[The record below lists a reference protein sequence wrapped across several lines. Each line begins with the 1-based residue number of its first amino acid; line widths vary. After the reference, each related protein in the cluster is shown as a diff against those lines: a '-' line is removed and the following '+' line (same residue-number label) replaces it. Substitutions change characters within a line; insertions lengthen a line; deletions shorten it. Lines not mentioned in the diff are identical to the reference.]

1 MKMLFLNYNP
11 WATATLLLAA
21 GLASCSRGPEQS
33 AAAPSSAPVRAEALA
48 PVPAAAPLASGGARV
63 GASPAT
69 SGVGTATAAPEVTVD
84 TGASAGRSA
93 APAALLAAPAAPAK
107 RVPTYAQ
114 AGRVLDE
121 SGQPLVGAT
130 VLLRGTTYGTSTD
143 ITGGYLLEI
152 PRGQNT
158 LIIGYAGYEDETA
171 SSHDGQPLTTTL
183 LPVPAASPAPPAK
196 GRRGRR

>member
-1 MKMLFLNYNP
+1 
-11 WATATLLLAA
+11 
-21 GLASCSRGPEQS
+21 
-33 AAAPSSAPVRAEALA
+33 V
-48 PVPAAAPLASGGARV
+48 
-63 GASPAT
+63 
-69 SGVGTATAAPEVTVD
+69 
-84 TGASAGRSA
+84 AGRSA
-93 APAALLAAPAAPAK
+93 ARPAAAAVPSAAPVAATK
-107 RVPTYAQ
+107 RVPTYTQ

-143 ITGGYLLEI
+143 ATGGYLLEM

-158 LIIGYAGYEDETA
+158 LVIGYAGYEDETA

>member
-1 MKMLFLNYNP
+1 MRAFFSAAGC
-11 WATATLLLAA
+11 WAAAVGLLAS
-21 GLASCSRGPEQS
+21 GLAGCSRGPEQS

-48 PVPAAAPLASGGARV
+48 PVPAAAPPAARARV
-63 GASPAT
+63 GASPVAGGAG
-69 SGVGTATAAPEVTVD
+69 SAADAPEVTVV
-84 TGASAGRSA
+84 TAPFAGRPAAPVAPPA
-93 APAALLAAPAAPAK
+93 APATPAK

-130 VLLRGTTYGTSTD
+130 VLLHGTTHGTSTD
-143 ITGGYLLEI
+143 ATGGYLLEM

-183 LPVPAASPAPPAK
+183 LPVPAASPAPLAK